1 MLLQTVTTVTSYSFT
16 FVQVFAVSISAFD
29 RLAFRSACARY
40 AAVREEYVII
50 RSVTTTTIE
59 SSTFDSASSY
69 GSYGGGYGRRLL
81 QGGGR
86 EGTRVEAQVALPENQ
101 VSDAAGAAAAA
112 GAADAA
118 VRRFRRH
125 AAGRAARADGAR

>member
-1 MLLQTVTTVTSYSFT
+1 MTTVTSYSFT

-40 AAVREEYVII
+40 AQVREEYVII

-59 SSTFDSASSY
+59 SSTFEQSSY
-69 GSYGGGYGRRLL
+69 GSSYDADAGRRLL
-81 QGGGR
+81 QGGAR

-101 VSDAAGAAAAA
+101 VSDAAGAARRLQQALQTQPSSVFA
-112 GAADAA
+112 GTPLG
-118 VRRFRRH
+118 
-125 AAGRAARADGAR
+125 GRPV